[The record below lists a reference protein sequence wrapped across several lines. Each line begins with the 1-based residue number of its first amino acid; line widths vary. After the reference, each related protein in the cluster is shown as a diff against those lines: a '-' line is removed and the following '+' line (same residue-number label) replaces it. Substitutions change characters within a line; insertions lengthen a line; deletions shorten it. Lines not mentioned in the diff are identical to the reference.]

1 MNAQKVETM
10 LLKELH
16 DPSNR
21 GMGRRYR
28 LPNSEAL
35 IINPRGTAA
44 FIFDVMESFHL
55 ADKFFPFIERL
66 PFKDPALDDEN
77 LLTDTGKTYKK
88 DRGTTVR
95 RIFSR
100 PNGVETYIDDGLLK
114 LFDKTAMLYQQDGA
128 LTIVAVVEKQITGE
142 YKVMGY
148 VMPCHAPVKT
158 TKNT

>member
-1 MNAQKVETM
+1 MKNQSIEAM

-28 LPNSEAL
+28 LPNSEVL

-77 LLTDTGKTYKK
+77 LLTDTGKTY
-88 DRGTTVR
+88 
-95 RIFSR
+95 
-100 PNGVETYIDDGLLK
+100 IDDGLLK

-148 VMPCHAPVKT
+148 VMPCHAPAKT